1 MSKRFIGGL
10 REYRRGVARALT
22 LVATCGKTGIAAG
35 EPATW
40 RTLRKESEPMKVLW
54 ILGKVTALTL
64 LMALGG
70 AGADAQA
77 EIDQDRFDS
86 LNTEPFDQPK
96 TQSQAHATRYDGHFS
111 LPCAVQCSGKQL
123 ALGKYSVS
131 RRSDGKVDHGVL
143 KSISQFIEIT
153 SVVHPQGYKR
163 GADVVVVGSN
173 GKVRALSAIQVAG
186 VNFVFDPIFKRKRI
200 HRNNAIDTSEF
211 QQFAK
216 PRQRVSSPTVL
227 GGSRNRLVGFGFV
240 DSCS

>member
-1 MSKRFIGGL
+1 
-10 REYRRGVARALT
+10 LT
-22 LVATCGKTGIAAG
+22 LVDTCGKNRNRRGRTGYVAN
-35 EPATW
+35 P
-40 RTLRKESEPMKVLW
+40 RKESEPMKVLW
-54 ILGKVTALTL
+54 ILRKVTALTL

-77 EIDQDRFDS
+77 EIDQDQFDS

-111 LPCAVQCSGKQL
+111 LPCAVRCSGKQL

-153 SVVHPQGYKR
+153 SVVHPQGSKR

-186 VNFVFDPIFKRKRI
+186 VNFLFDPIFQRERI
-200 HRNNAIDTSEF
+200 HRNTAIDTSEF

-216 PRQRVSSPTVL
+216 PRERVSSPHSFRRQQKSARRHRFRRQLFLKFAHDPT
-227 GGSRNRLVGFGFV
+227 GS
-240 DSCS
+240 C